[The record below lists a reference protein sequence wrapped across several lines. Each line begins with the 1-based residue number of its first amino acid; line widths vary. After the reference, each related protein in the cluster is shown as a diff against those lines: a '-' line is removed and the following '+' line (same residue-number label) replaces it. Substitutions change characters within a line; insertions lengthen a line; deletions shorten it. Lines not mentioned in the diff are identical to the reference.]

1 MKFGS
6 LFCGQ
11 YGATKRHFGSLFFG
25 HDGATKWHFGSSF
38 CGHVMEQLSGP
49 EYTSLNAG
57 HSSAGPKCF
66 VHRCWR
72 GDQGM
77 GPGGARHACRRQAP
91 HSHPPSA
98 WVSNLASLLLREPSL
113 VHAACSWLA

>member
-49 EYTSLNAG
+49 E
-57 HSSAGPKCF
+57 
-66 VHRCWR
+66 CWR

-98 WVSNLASLLLREPSL
+98 WMQHVRQGGGFSDQQSTLTCVSGN
-113 VHAACSWLA
+113 